1 MKRDLNIR
9 PGKAEDAAAIAAMAN
24 MLAAVVGD
32 HPPGGGVMTAEIVAR
47 DLVDAPGL
55 TLLVADIEG
64 EAVGYALLTA
74 AYETSHAARGVY
86 LVDLAVAETAQRQG
100 VGRALMRAAAR
111 EAVATGGR
119 YINWVV
125 APGND
130 GAKVFYDGVGGI
142 KEPIEA
148 RAIFGPAFE
157 ALLGEE
163 D

>member
-1 MKRDLNIR
+1 MDSEPTIR
-9 PGKAEDAAAIAAMAN
+9 RGTAQDAAAIAEMAN
-24 MLAAVVGD
+24 MLAAAVGE
-32 HPPGGGVMTAEIVAR
+32 HPSGGGLMTAEIVAR

-55 TLLVADIEG
+55 TLLVADSG
-64 EAVGYALLTA
+64 GVAVGYALLTA
-74 AYETSHAARGVY
+74 SYETCYAVRGVY
-86 LVDLAVAETAQRQG
+86 LIDLAVAETAQRQG
-100 VGRALMRAAAR
+100 IGRALMRAAAR

-125 APGND
+125 APENE
-130 GAKVFYDGVGGI
+130 GAKAFYNAVGGI

-157 ALLGEE
+157 ALLEEE